1 VPGAPIKNRKGSI
14 LHRSLPFLLRLF
26 IDALLIN
33 ALLINALLINALLIN
48 ALFHFNAPFHCYCA
62 FPLSYFIA

>member
-1 VPGAPIKNRKGSI
+1 VPGAPIKNSKGSI
-14 LHRSLPFLLRLF
+14 LHRALPFLLRLF
-26 IDALLIN
+26 ID
-33 ALLINALLINALLIN
+33 ALLINALLIN

>member
-1 VPGAPIKNRKGSI
+1 
-14 LHRSLPFLLRLF
+14 LPFLLRLF
-26 IDALLIN
+26 ID

>member
-33 ALLINALLINALLIN
+33 ALLINAL
-48 ALFHFNAPFHCYCA
+48 FHFDAPFHCYCA

>member
-33 ALLINALLINALLIN
+33 ALLINAL
-48 ALFHFNAPFHCYCA
+48 FHFNAPFHRYCA

>member
-14 LHRSLPFLLRLF
+14 LHRSLPFLSRLF
-26 IDALLIN
+26 ID

>member
-1 VPGAPIKNRKGSI
+1 VPGAPIKNRKGSNP
-14 LHRSLPFLLRLF
+14 HGSLPFLLRLF
-26 IDALLIN
+26 ID
-33 ALLINALLINALLIN
+33 ALLINALLIN

>member
-1 VPGAPIKNRKGSI
+1 
-14 LHRSLPFLLRLF
+14 LPFLLRLF

>member
-1 VPGAPIKNRKGSI
+1 VPGAPIKNSKGSI
-14 LHRSLPFLLRLF
+14 LHRPLPFLLRLF

-33 ALLINALLINALLIN
+33 AL
-48 ALFHFNAPFHCYCA
+48 FHFNARFHCYCA

>member
-33 ALLINALLINALLIN
+33 ALLINALLINAL
-48 ALFHFNAPFHCYCA
+48 FHFNAPFHCYCA